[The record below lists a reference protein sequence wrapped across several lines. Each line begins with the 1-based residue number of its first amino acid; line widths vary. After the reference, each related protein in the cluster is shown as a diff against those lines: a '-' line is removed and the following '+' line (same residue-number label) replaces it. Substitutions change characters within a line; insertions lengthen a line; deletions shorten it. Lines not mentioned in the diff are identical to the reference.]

1 MRNTFNVNECPA
13 LDKIKENVDA
23 GLTET
28 GIKET
33 MSLSQ
38 IDLLKLGS
46 YAFGAPQQLL
56 ISTVE
61 GI

>member
-13 LDKIKENVDA
+13 LYKIKENVDA

-28 GIKET
+28 GTKET

-46 YAFGAPQQLL
+46 YAFGAPPTTSD
-56 ISTVE
+56 I
-61 GI
+61 